1 MELNFGLL
9 LLLSWVCPVFCI
21 LNSTSSGL
29 LTLNLDTSSQE
40 HPALGLT
47 LPNLNATDA
56 DIAASSSVLPA
67 QHSTNL
73 TTTLKFGPDTV
84 NIKPAANLKIVPTP
98 YRDGVEIC
106 IGCALVATLKAIL
119 DLTLQD
125 WNEAIPKSKV
135 YRRPKDHPDHTP
147 SVILG
152 VIVIPNQSF
161 RRSQA
166 IYGLWKALF
175 WMFLKNW
182 RATRFEVRMDSITVG
197 YLYYIKDGDHP
208 ENAEG
213 PVTNTTFAETTYQPP
228 LLPFNQANDDNLSN
242 NSLHTT
248 DEQRVTIQ
256 HNILTGGRTL
266 EYPAVLFSIIAT
278 LTEAAQRPKTEVVII
293 PPSGLQFRASGSSDG
308 IYFDPLGQP
317 RRFAPFF
324 EIKWMII
331 ALERVARFLYDKEMA
346 HQLKETII
354 FVAVDGIDVAKFRV
368 AEYPFQPP
376 EVAGR
381 NISVF

>member
-1 MELNFGLL
+1 
-9 LLLSWVCPVFCI
+9 
-21 LNSTSSGL
+21 
-29 LTLNLDTSSQE
+29 
-40 HPALGLT
+40 
-47 LPNLNATDA
+47 
-56 DIAASSSVLPA
+56 
-67 QHSTNL
+67 
-73 TTTLKFGPDTV
+73 
-84 NIKPAANLKIVPTP
+84 
-98 YRDGVEIC
+98 
-106 IGCALVATLKAIL
+106 
-119 DLTLQD
+119 
-125 WNEAIPKSKV
+125 
-135 YRRPKDHPDHTP
+135 
-147 SVILG
+147 
-152 VIVIPNQSF
+152 
-161 RRSQA
+161 
-166 IYGLWKALF
+166 
-175 WMFLKNW
+175 
-182 RATRFEVRMDSITVG
+182 MDSITVG

-228 LLPFNQANDDNLSN
+228 LLPFNQANDGNLSN

-256 HNILTGGRTL
+256 HNIITGERTL

-331 ALERVARFLYDKEMA
+331 ALERVARLLFDKEMA

-354 FVAVDGIDVAKFRV
+354 FVAVDGIDVAKLRL
-368 AEYPFQPP
+368 AENPFQPP

>member
-1 MELNFGLL
+1 MDLNFGLL

-40 HPALGLT
+40 HPAVGLT
-47 LPNLNATDA
+47 LLDLNTTDA

-73 TTTLKFGPDTV
+73 TTTVTFGPDTV
-84 NIKPAANLKIVPTP
+84 NIKAAANLKIVATP
-98 YRDGVEIC
+98 YRDGADLC
-106 IGCALVATLKAIL
+106 LGCALVATLKAIL

-135 YRRPKDHPDHTP
+135 YHRPKDHPDHTP
-147 SVILG
+147 SVALG
-152 VIVIPNQSF
+152 VVVIPNQSF

-166 IYGLWKALF
+166 IYGLWKALY
-175 WMFLKNW
+175 WMFLKDW
-182 RATRFEVRMDSITVG
+182 PATRFEVRMDSITVG
-197 YLYYIKDGDHP
+197 YLFYIKDGDHP

-213 PVTNTTFAETTYQPP
+213 PVRNTTFGGSTYQPP
-228 LLPFNQANDDNLSN
+228 LLPFNQANDEDLSN

-256 HNILTGGRTL
+256 HNFLRGARTL
-266 EYPAVLFSIIAT
+266 EYPAVIFSIIAT

-293 PPSGLQFRASGSSDG
+293 PPSGLQFRASGSDCG
-308 IYFDPLGQP
+308 IYFDPLREP

-331 ALERVARFLYDKEMA
+331 ALERAARFLYDQEMT

-354 FVAVDGIDVAKFRV
+354 FVAVDGTDLARFRV
-368 AEYPFQPP
+368 AAYPFQPP
-376 EVAGR
+376 EVAVR

>member
-56 DIAASSSVLPA
+56 DIAASSVLPA

-73 TTTLKFGPDTV
+73 TITLKFGPDTV

-98 YRDGVEIC
+98 YRDGAEIC
-106 IGCALVATLKAIL
+106 TGCALVATLKAIL

-147 SVILG
+147 SVTLG
-152 VIVIPNQSF
+152 VIIIPNQSF

-208 ENAEG
+208 ENAES
-213 PVTNTTFAETTYQPP
+213 PVTNTTFAETTSQPP

-256 HNILTGGRTL
+256 HNVLTGGRTL

-331 ALERVARFLYDKEMA
+331 ALERAARFLFDEEMA

-368 AEYPFQPP
+368 AKYPFQPP

>member
-1 MELNFGLL
+1 MNPPYLFFGKVSLFSHKLCKGFRARKYAYVRRGCEIYHVIRRRATPGFPSHTSKLTTNFHKDSSNAVSSCKMELNFGLL

-21 LNSTSSGL
+21 LSSTSSGL

-84 NIKPAANLKIVPTP
+84 NIRPAANLKIVPTN

-106 IGCALVATLKAIL
+106 LACALVATLKAIL

-147 SVILG
+147 SVTLG

-166 IYGLWKALF
+166 IYGLGK
-175 WMFLKNW
+175 
-182 RATRFEVRMDSITVG
+182 RC
-197 YLYYIKDGDHP
+197 
-208 ENAEG
+208 
-213 PVTNTTFAETTYQPP
+213 
-228 LLPFNQANDDNLSN
+228 
-242 NSLHTT
+242 
-248 DEQRVTIQ
+248 
-256 HNILTGGRTL
+256 
-266 EYPAVLFSIIAT
+266 
-278 LTEAAQRPKTEVVII
+278 
-293 PPSGLQFRASGSSDG
+293 SGCS
-308 IYFDPLGQP
+308 
-317 RRFAPFF
+317 
-324 EIKWMII
+324 
-331 ALERVARFLYDKEMA
+331 
-346 HQLKETII
+346 
-354 FVAVDGIDVAKFRV
+354 
-368 AEYPFQPP
+368 
-376 EVAGR
+376 
-381 NISVF
+381 